1 MSSKIGIRSENEFRL
16 LEKLLIRSKLVEK
29 MKNPSL
35 DPVLVL
41 KEEVPIDSRYQ
52 TLIEEEFED
61 ILYQKK
67 KLNIFLITLAFFC
80 LMVVILTL
88 YIQFLYNPNVL
99 IEYIKSDEINYV
111 ELISSGYITCS
122 SKLHC
127 LAQDYSIFKYVYLVI
142 GSINDLLST
151 LLEFWLSSSQN

>member
-127 LAQDYSIFKYVYLVI
+127 LAQDYSIFKYVYLI
-142 GSINDLLST
+142 RKWSGHLP
-151 LLEFWLSSSQN
+151 FRFF